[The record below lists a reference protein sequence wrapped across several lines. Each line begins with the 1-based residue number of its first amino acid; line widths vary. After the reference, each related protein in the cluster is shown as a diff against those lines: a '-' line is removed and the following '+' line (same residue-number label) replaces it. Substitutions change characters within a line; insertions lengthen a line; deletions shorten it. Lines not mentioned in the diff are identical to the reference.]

1 MRSSD
6 SPLFQNTWAAIKRL
20 RLHQVYLARRDR
32 YAEEADRRNLV
43 YREPDV
49 TTDVRARIRSRGY
62 SPAIRSI
69 GKVHTFAFIPRLGG
83 NPAMFGDLYEL
94 GPVTEFDYTT
104 LGIGL
109 DELRDTATHG
119 AALRVDINER
129 MLGALRSAHA
139 ERPVDWFFAYGNG
152 YEIEADAIRRVTD
165 ELGIPTVNMCLDDK
179 QSWTGPRVGKQRLG
193 QVDLAPVFDLS
204 WTSAR
209 VACEW
214 YLVEGGR
221 PLYQPEAFDA
231 RMYRP
236 MELARDIPVSFIGA
250 GYGYRPAVVRR
261 LRKHGIEVQ
270 TFGPGWPA
278 GFTAGDE
285 QVAILNRS
293 VINLGMGG
301 IGYSESLTN
310 VKSRDF
316 EIPGAG
322 GGAYLTSFNADLA
335 QHFVVGEEILCYSN
349 RFELVETLRYY
360 LAHPEEAAAIG
371 LRARQRSLAE
381 HRWLHRYQRV
391 LRVLGILP
399 GMTDGSSAN
408 FWEAPRG
415 AQSDAAEA
423 EAPQG

>member
-1 MRSSD
+1 M
-6 SPLFQNTWAAIKRL
+6 KRV
-20 RLHQVYLARRDR
+20 RLHQVYRARRDH
-32 YAEEADRRNLV
+32 YADEAQRRNLV

-49 TTDVRARIRSRGY
+49 TMDVRTRIRSRGY
-62 SPAIRSI
+62 SPATR
-69 GKVHTFAFIPRLGG
+69 GVGEVHTFAFIPRIGG
-83 NPAMFGDLYEL
+83 NPAMFNDLYQL
-94 GPVTEFDYTT
+94 GPVTEFDYTA

-109 DELRDTATHG
+109 DQLRDTATHG
-119 AALRVDINER
+119 ATLRVDINER
-129 MLGALRSAHA
+129 MLEALRSAHA

-152 YEIEADAIRRVTD
+152 YEVEADAIRRVAD
-165 ELGIPTVNMCLDDK
+165 ELGMPTVNMCLDDK
-179 QSWTGPRVGKQRLG
+179 QSWTGPPVGKQRLG
-193 QVDLAPVFDLS
+193 QIDLAPVFDLS

-231 RMYRP
+231 QMYRP
-236 MELARDIPVSFIGA
+236 MDVPRDIMVSFIGA
-250 GYGYRPAVVRR
+250 GYGYRPSVVRH

-278 GFTAGDE
+278 GFTSGNE

-301 IGYSESLTN
+301 IGYSETLTN

-335 QHFVVGEEILCYSN
+335 QHFVVGEEILCYSS
-349 RFELVETLRYY
+349 RFELVEILRYY

-371 LRARQRSLAE
+371 RRARQRSLAE

-391 LRVLGILP
+391 LQVLGILP
-399 GMTDGSSAN
+399 GATAAN
-408 FWEAPRG
+408 SINVREAPRG
-415 AQSDAAEA
+415 AARSAAEA
-423 EAPQG
+423 EAPRP